1 MPLWEGRSCHMWSSV
16 RAEDLMP
23 VSPSPPPAF
32 CPALLPNAGLTNQQ
46 WPRAPHRILGFRPT
60 EVMLPKAGFCE
71 PLRSH
76 GQLET
81 GAAHLA
87 RALTGGC
94 SYGHLIT
101 SFYFLIPKLLHMCTV
116 DLWVWERIS
125 GKGRKGCSAINICRE
140 LLQDSVEWVSA
151 HFLQTTVTLLEGEP
165 SWHKCW
171 ALLDPKSFPMGSLSH
186 W

>member
-1 MPLWEGRSCHMWSSV
+1 
-16 RAEDLMP
+16 MP

-116 DLWVWERIS
+116 GLSEFEREFQE
-125 GKGRKGCSAINICRE
+125 RE
-140 LLQDSVEWVSA
+140 ERAAVLLTFV
-151 HFLQTTVTLLEGEP
+151 
-165 SWHKCW
+165 
-171 ALLDPKSFPMGSLSH
+171 GSCYRIQLSESRPIFFKQL
-186 W
+186 

>member
-1 MPLWEGRSCHMWSSV
+1 MG
-16 RAEDLMP
+16 P

-32 CPALLPNAGLTNQQ
+32 CAALLPNAGLTNQQ

-60 EVMLPKAGFCE
+60 EVMRPKAGFRE
-71 PLRSH
+71 ALHSH

-101 SFYFLIPKLLHMCTV
+101 SFYSLIPKLLHMCTV
-116 DLWVWERIS
+116 DLFGFERAFQ
-125 GKGRKGCSAINICRE
+125 GREERAAV
-140 LLQDSVEWVSA
+140 L
-151 HFLQTTVTLLEGEP
+151 VTFVGSCYRTQLGESRP
-165 SWHKCW
+165 IFFKQ
-171 ALLDPKSFPMGSLSH
+171 L
-186 W
+186 